1 MQFAAWLR
9 RSDSVRPDQIIAVH
23 VVEDES
29 LGNVVAYHSESEVL
43 GAASDACKRLIDDTF
58 TRDVFGPPLVVRA
71 QRAEDQLAAAIDL
84 HEADAVVIGRQ
95 AKTGDFRLVRLGRVA
110 RRLVRRLPG
119 PVVVVPPELLNSEVG
134 KGPVLLATDLGE
146 DRAAAAFAR
155 RFAHM
160 TGRQVHVVHVVPRP
174 VDEAMSVYLP
184 EVDWG
189 ALVSDRTRQADA
201 RMAMWCNEAH
211 LGDAPRE
218 VVDGPVGPTIR
229 SVADRVD
236 ACAIVVGSR
245 KLGPVDRLF
254 TASVG
259 SELASYAG
267 RAVALIP
274 PETGE

>member
-9 RSDSVRPDQIIAVH
+9 RNDAVRPDQIIAVH

-29 LGNVVAYHSESEVL
+29 LGSVVAYHPESEVL
-43 GAASDACKRLIDDTF
+43 GAASDACKRLIENTF

-71 QRAEDQLAAAIDL
+71 RRAEEQLSAAIDL
-84 HEADAVVIGRQ
+84 HEADALVIGRQ
-95 AKTGDFRLVRLGRVA
+95 ARTGDLRIVRLGRVA

-119 PVVVVPPELLNSEVG
+119 PVIVVPPELLNHEVG

-146 DRAAAAFAR
+146 DRASAAFAR

-160 TGRQVHVVHVVPRP
+160 VGRQVHVVHVVPRP

-189 ALVSDRTRQADA
+189 AMVSDRAKQADA
-201 RMAMWCNEAH
+201 RMAMWCNEVN
-211 LGDAPRE
+211 LGDSPRE
-218 VVDGPVGPTIR
+218 VVDGPVGPSIQD
-229 SVADRVD
+229 VAKRID

-245 KLGPVDRLF
+245 KLGPMDRLF

-259 SELASYAG
+259 SEMASYSG
-267 RAVALIP
+267 RPVALVP
-274 PETGE
+274 PDAGE